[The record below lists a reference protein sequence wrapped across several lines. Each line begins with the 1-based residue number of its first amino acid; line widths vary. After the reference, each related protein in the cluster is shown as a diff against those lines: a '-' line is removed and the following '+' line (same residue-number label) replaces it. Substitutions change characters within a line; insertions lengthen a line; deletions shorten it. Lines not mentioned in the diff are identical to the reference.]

1 MELFKLFGTI
11 AIQNADANEAI
22 DDTTDKASQ
31 SENKISSAF
40 KKIGTVVA
48 GAFAVDKIKD
58 FGLSC
63 IDAASDANAA
73 TSQFSQVFG
82 DMESQASKS
91 LQTIAD
97 NTGIAENRMKG
108 SYTQIA
114 AFAKTTGLDT
124 SSALSLADRA
134 MVAVAD
140 SAAFYDRSLEE
151 TTESL
156 QSFLK
161 GNYENDAA
169 LGLSCTEITRNEAAN
184 RLYGKSFQDLSE
196 SQKQLTLLQ
205 MVEDA
210 NKLSGA
216 MGQASRESDTW
227 TNQTGNLKQAWT
239 DFQAALGQNVL
250 PLAVDLVK
258 KMATGVQELS
268 SHMPQIIQTFK
279 DWSPLIAGV
288 VTGFV
293 TLKASM
299 AISSLISAVTTAWTA
314 YKTAN
319 EGATVAQWL
328 LNAAMNANPIMLI
341 ITIIAGLVAA
351 VITLWNTNEDFRNA
365 VIQIWEAIKNA
376 FSTVIEAIKGFFTG
390 LVETVSSVWN
400 TIKET
405 ISTVIETIKTVIS
418 EKFEAIKTT
427 ITTIFTT
434 VKDTLS
440 TIWETIKNVV
450 QVAIMFIVEIITTA
464 FELITLPWRFIWE
477 NCKEFIFAA
486 WEAIKTTVSNALTAI
501 QTVISNVWNAIVAFL
516 SPILETIKNTFTTIW
531 NAIQTAISTV
541 LNTIQTVITTV
552 WNAISSVVSSVM
564 NTIRNT
570 ISTVWNT
577 ISSVVTSVV
586 NVIRSVISSVFSAIS
601 STISSILNSIKS
613 VFSSVWNAIKSTVS
627 SVINGVKS
635 TISSGL
641 NGAFSTVSN
650 VLNNIKNKFSSI
662 FESAKS
668 IVSGAI
674 NKIKSFFNFSWSL
687 PKIKLPHFS
696 ISGKFS
702 LNPPS
707 IPHFSVSWYKKAMDE
722 PYMFT
727 KPTLFDVN
735 PATGTAKGAGEA
747 GDEVMIGKDTMLNMI
762 RQAVAVENAGLLD
775 KFDQLISLLNEFF
788 PEILKAMERAIV
800 LDDGTLVGRLTPAI
814 DEELG
819 KILGHKGR
827 GN

>member
-31 SENKISSAF
+31 SENKISGAF
-40 KKIGTVVA
+40 KKIGTAVA
-48 GAFAVDKIKD
+48 TYFAVDKIKD
-58 FGLSC
+58 FGLNC
-63 IDAASDANAA
+63 INAASDASAA
-73 TSQFSQVFG
+73 SSQFSQVFG

-124 SSALSLADRA
+124 SDALGLADRA

-184 RLYGKSFQDLSE
+184 RLYGKSFNDLSE
-196 SQKQLTLLQ
+196 AQKQLTLLQ

-239 DFQAALGQNVL
+239 DFKAVVGSNFLDIAVQAVKKLADVVQGLADKVPGVIQWFNEYKGVLAGVAAVVGIVTTAYGLYNAVQAIKSAMNAAEVTSLGALVAAKWADVAATAAM
-250 PLAVDLVK
+250 LAPYIAIVAAIAAVAAGVIYCYNHFETFRNIVNGVAEWIQTNLVAAFEFLRPYIEAIISAVGDLVSAIGDRLMQAFTWIVTK
-258 KMATGVQELS
+258 ITEVYNSSSPIVQAIKTLFTTHFENIKTVITTVFNVIKTVVSTVLTVIR
-268 SHMPQIIQTFK
+268 QIIQTITAAING
-279 DWSPLIAGV
+279 DWSG
-288 VTGFV
+288 
-293 TLKASM
+293 
-299 AISSLISAVTTAWTA
+299 
-314 YKTAN
+314 
-319 EGATVAQWL
+319 
-328 LNAAMNANPIMLI
+328 
-341 ITIIAGLVAA
+341 
-351 VITLWNTNEDFRNA
+351 
-365 VIQIWEAIKNA
+365 
-376 FSTVIEAIKGFFTG
+376 
-390 LVETVSSVWN
+390 VWN
-400 TIKET
+400 GIK
-405 ISTVIETIKTVIS
+405 S
-418 EKFEAIKTT
+418 
-427 ITTIFTT
+427 IF
-434 VKDTLS
+434 S
-440 TIWETIKNVV
+440 
-450 QVAIMFIVEIITTA
+450 
-464 FELITLPWRFIWE
+464 
-477 NCKEFIFAA
+477 
-486 WEAIKTTVSNALTAI
+486 
-501 QTVISNVWNAIVAFL
+501 
-516 SPILETIKNTFTTIW
+516 TIW
-531 NAIQTAISTV
+531 NAIKSIVT
-541 LNTIQTVITTV
+541 TVINGVKSVISNTL
-552 WNAISSVVSSVM
+552 NAIKSVVSSV
-564 NTIRNT
+564 
-570 ISTVWNT
+570 
-577 ISSVVTSVV
+577 
-586 NVIRSVISSVFSAIS
+586 
-601 STISSILNSIKS
+601 LNSIKS
-613 VFSSVWNAIKSTVS
+613 VFSSAWNGIKSTVS

-641 NGAFSTVSN
+641 NAAKNTVTNVLNSIKNAFSNILNGAKNVVSN
-650 VLNNIKNKFSSI
+650 V
-662 FESAKS
+662 
-668 IVSGAI
+668 I
-674 NKIKSFFNFSWSL
+674 NKIKGFFNFSWSL
-687 PKIKLPHFS
+687 PKLKLPHVT

-702 LNPPS
+702 LTPPS
-707 IPHFSVSWYKKAMDE
+707 VPKFGISWYKKAMDE

-775 KFDQLISLLNEFF
+775 RFDLLIALLDAFF
-788 PEILKAMERAIV
+788 PKV
-800 LDDGTLVGRLTPAI
+800 LDMLNMAVVLEDGTLVGKLAPKM
-814 DEELG
+814 DEALGELMRKKERGG
-819 KILGHKGR
+819 KS
-827 GN
+827 

>member
-31 SENKISSAF
+31 SESKISSAF

-48 GAFAVDKIKD
+48 GAMAADKIKD

-73 TSQFSQVFG
+73 SSQFSQVFG

-124 SSALSLADRA
+124 SDALSLADRA

-184 RLYGKSFQDLSE
+184 RLYGKSFNDLSE
-196 SQKQLTLLQ
+196 AQKQLTLLQ

-239 DFQAALGQNVL
+239 DFQSILGSNIL
-250 PLAVDLVK
+250 PLAVDVVK
-258 KMATGVQELS
+258 RAADFVQDLSDKIKNSSSIFEGFSSIISDIVAKIQAKIPEFVALAGKMMSEFGESIKSNLPTVVTKALDMIEGFVDTIAQNLPTLIQSGVEMLKNIAQGIADAIPTLIERVPAIVSKIANLINDNAPTILAAGVDIIVTLGKGLINAIPTLIENI
-268 SHMPQIIQTFK
+268 PQIIQAIWDAFCAFNWINLGK
-279 DWSPLIAGV
+279 QLISGIKSGV
-288 VTGFV
+288 TN
-293 TLKASM
+293 A
-299 AISSLISAVTTAWTA
+299 ASSLKDAVH
-314 YKTAN
+314 N
-319 EGATVAQWL
+319 IFNG
-328 LNAAMNANPIMLI
+328 
-341 ITIIAGLVAA
+341 
-351 VITLWNTNEDFRNA
+351 
-365 VIQIWEAIKNA
+365 IKD
-376 FSTVIEAIKGFFTG
+376 K
-390 LVETVSSVWN
+390 VSN
-400 TIKET
+400 
-405 ISTVIETIKTVIS
+405 
-418 EKFEAIKTT
+418 
-427 ITTIFTT
+427 
-434 VKDTLS
+434 LS
-440 TIWETIKNVV
+440 TAAKNV
-450 QVAIMFIVEIITTA
+450 ATN
-464 FELITLPWRFIWE
+464 IW
-477 NCKEFIFAA
+477 NSLKSG
-486 WEAIKTTVSNALTAI
+486 VSN
-501 QTVISNVWNAIVAFL
+501 IVSGL
-516 SPILETIKNTFTTIW
+516 KTFIGNIW
-531 NAIQTAISTV
+531 
-541 LNTIQTVITTV
+541 
-552 WNAISSVVSSVM
+552 
-564 NTIRNT
+564 
-570 ISTVWNT
+570 
-577 ISSVVTSVV
+577 
-586 NVIRSVISSVFSAIS
+586 
-601 STISSILNSIKS
+601 NSIKS
-613 VFSSVWNAIKSTVS
+613 NTSNVFNGIKSVASTIWNGIKSVISGVVDGIKSKVS
-627 SVINGVKS
+627 SVINGIKS

-641 NGAFSTVSN
+641 NAAKNTVTNVLNSIKNAFSNILNGAKNIVSN
-650 VLNNIKNKFSSI
+650 V
-662 FESAKS
+662 
-668 IVSGAI
+668 I
-674 NKIKSFFNFSWSL
+674 NKIKGFFNFSWSL
-687 PKIKLPHFS
+687 PKLKLPHVT

-702 LNPPS
+702 LTPPS
-707 IPHFSVSWYKKAMDE
+707 VPKFGISWYKKAMDE

-735 PATGTAKGAGEA
+735 PATGTARGAGEA

-762 RQAVAVENAGLLD
+762 RQAVSLETGEIVKALYDLFY
-775 KFDQLISLLNEFF
+775 KLFDILGQYF
-788 PEILKAMERAIV
+788 PEFANMKVV
-800 LDDGTLVGRLTPAI
+800 LDSGALVGEIAPGI
-814 DEELG
+814 DHELG
-819 KILGHKGR
+819 KLLRKREREGG
-827 GN
+827 

>member
-73 TSQFSQVFG
+73 SSQFSQVFG

-124 SSALSLADRA
+124 SDALSLADRA

-184 RLYGKSFQDLSE
+184 RLYGKSFNDLSE
-196 SQKQLTLLQ
+196 AQKQLTLLQ

-239 DFQAALGQNVL
+239 DFKAVVGSNFLDIAVQA
-250 PLAVDLVK
+250 VK
-258 KMATGVQELS
+258 KLADVVQGLADKVPGVIQWFNEYKGVLAGVAAVIGIVTTAYGLFNTVQAIKSAMNAAEVTSLGALVAAKWADVAATAAMLAPYIAIVAAIAAVAAGVIYCYNHFETFRNIVNGVAEWIQTNLVAAFEFLKPYIEAIVSAVGELVSAIGDRLMQAFTWIVTKITEVYNS
-268 SHMPQIIQTFK
+268 SSPIVQAIKTLFTTHFENIKTIITTVFNVIKTVVSTVLTVIRQIIQTVTAAING
-279 DWSPLIAGV
+279 DWSG
-288 VTGFV
+288 
-293 TLKASM
+293 
-299 AISSLISAVTTAWTA
+299 
-314 YKTAN
+314 
-319 EGATVAQWL
+319 
-328 LNAAMNANPIMLI
+328 
-341 ITIIAGLVAA
+341 
-351 VITLWNTNEDFRNA
+351 
-365 VIQIWEAIKNA
+365 
-376 FSTVIEAIKGFFTG
+376 
-390 LVETVSSVWN
+390 VWN
-400 TIKET
+400 GIK
-405 ISTVIETIKTVIS
+405 S
-418 EKFEAIKTT
+418 
-427 ITTIFTT
+427 IF
-434 VKDTLS
+434 S
-440 TIWETIKNVV
+440 
-450 QVAIMFIVEIITTA
+450 
-464 FELITLPWRFIWE
+464 
-477 NCKEFIFAA
+477 
-486 WEAIKTTVSNALTAI
+486 
-501 QTVISNVWNAIVAFL
+501 
-516 SPILETIKNTFTTIW
+516 TIW
-531 NAIQTAISTV
+531 NAIKSIVT
-541 LNTIQTVITTV
+541 TVINGVKSVISNTL
-552 WNAISSVVSSVM
+552 NAIKSVVSSV
-564 NTIRNT
+564 
-570 ISTVWNT
+570 
-577 ISSVVTSVV
+577 
-586 NVIRSVISSVFSAIS
+586 
-601 STISSILNSIKS
+601 LNSIKS
-613 VFSSVWNAIKSTVS
+613 VFSSAWNGIKSTVS

-641 NGAFSTVSN
+641 NAAKSTVTNVLNSIKNAFSNILNGAKNVVSN
-650 VLNNIKNKFSSI
+650 V
-662 FESAKS
+662 
-668 IVSGAI
+668 I
-674 NKIKSFFNFSWSL
+674 NKIKGFFNFSWSL
-687 PKIKLPHFS
+687 PKLKLPHVT

-702 LNPPS
+702 LTPPS
-707 IPHFSVSWYKKAMDE
+707 VPKFGISWYRKAMDE
-722 PYMFT
+722 PYLFT

-762 RQAVAVENAGLLD
+762 RQAVAIENAGLLD
-775 KFDQLISLLNEFF
+775 KFDLLIALLDEFF
-788 PEILKAMERAIV
+788 PKV
-800 LDDGTLVGRLTPAI
+800 LDMLNMSVVLEDGTLVGKLAPKM
-814 DEELG
+814 DEALGELMRKKERGG
-819 KILGHKGR
+819 KS
-827 GN
+827 

>member
-40 KKIGTVVA
+40 KKIGTAVA
-48 GAFAVDKIKD
+48 TYFAVDKIKD

-73 TSQFSQVFG
+73 SSQFSQVFG

-124 SSALSLADRA
+124 SDALSLADRA

-184 RLYGKSFQDLSE
+184 RLYGKSFNDLSE
-196 SQKQLTLLQ
+196 AQKQLTLLQ

-239 DFQAALGQNVL
+239 DFKAVVGSNFLDIAVQA
-250 PLAVDLVK
+250 VK
-258 KMATGVQELS
+258 KLADVVQGLADKVPGVIQWFNEYKGVLAGVAAVIGIVTTAYGLFNTVQAIKSAMNAAEVTSLGALVAAKWADVAATAAMLAPYIAIVAAIAAVAAGVIYCYNHFETFRNIVNGVAEWIQTNLVAAFEFLKPYIEAIVSAVGELVSAIGDRLMQAFTWIVTKITEVYNS
-268 SHMPQIIQTFK
+268 SSPIVQAIKTLFTTHFENIKTIITTVFNVIKTVVSTVLTVIRQIIQTVTAAING
-279 DWSPLIAGV
+279 DWSG
-288 VTGFV
+288 
-293 TLKASM
+293 
-299 AISSLISAVTTAWTA
+299 
-314 YKTAN
+314 
-319 EGATVAQWL
+319 
-328 LNAAMNANPIMLI
+328 
-341 ITIIAGLVAA
+341 
-351 VITLWNTNEDFRNA
+351 
-365 VIQIWEAIKNA
+365 
-376 FSTVIEAIKGFFTG
+376 
-390 LVETVSSVWN
+390 VWN
-400 TIKET
+400 GIK
-405 ISTVIETIKTVIS
+405 S
-418 EKFEAIKTT
+418 
-427 ITTIFTT
+427 IF
-434 VKDTLS
+434 S
-440 TIWETIKNVV
+440 
-450 QVAIMFIVEIITTA
+450 
-464 FELITLPWRFIWE
+464 
-477 NCKEFIFAA
+477 
-486 WEAIKTTVSNALTAI
+486 
-501 QTVISNVWNAIVAFL
+501 
-516 SPILETIKNTFTTIW
+516 TIW
-531 NAIQTAISTV
+531 NAIKSIVT
-541 LNTIQTVITTV
+541 TVINGVKSVISNTL
-552 WNAISSVVSSVM
+552 NAIKSVVSSV
-564 NTIRNT
+564 
-570 ISTVWNT
+570 
-577 ISSVVTSVV
+577 
-586 NVIRSVISSVFSAIS
+586 
-601 STISSILNSIKS
+601 LNSIKS
-613 VFSSVWNAIKSTVS
+613 VFSSAWNGIKSTVS

-641 NGAFSTVSN
+641 NAAKSTVTNVLNSIKNAFSNILNGAKNVVSN
-650 VLNNIKNKFSSI
+650 V
-662 FESAKS
+662 
-668 IVSGAI
+668 I
-674 NKIKSFFNFSWSL
+674 NKIKGFFNFSWSL
-687 PKIKLPHFS
+687 PKLKLPHVT

-702 LNPPS
+702 LTPPS
-707 IPHFSVSWYKKAMDE
+707 VPKFGISWYRKAMDE
-722 PYMFT
+722 PYLFT

-762 RQAVAVENAGLLD
+762 RQAVAIENAGLLD
-775 KFDQLISLLNEFF
+775 KFDLLIALLDEFF
-788 PEILKAMERAIV
+788 PKV
-800 LDDGTLVGRLTPAI
+800 LDMLNMSVVLEDGTLVGKLAPKM
-814 DEELG
+814 DEALGELMRKKERGG
-819 KILGHKGR
+819 KS
-827 GN
+827 

>member
-40 KKIGTVVA
+40 KKIGTAVA
-48 GAFAVDKIKD
+48 TYFAVDKIKD

-73 TSQFSQVFG
+73 SSQFSQVFG

-124 SSALSLADRA
+124 SDALSLADRA

-184 RLYGKSFQDLSE
+184 RLYGKSFNDLSE
-196 SQKQLTLLQ
+196 AQKQLTLLQ

-239 DFQAALGQNVL
+239 DFKAVVGSNFLDIAVQAVKKLADVVQGLADKVPGVIQWFNEYKGVLAGVAAVIGIVTTAYGLFNAVQAIKSAMNAAEVTSLGALVAAKWADVAATAAM
-250 PLAVDLVK
+250 LAPYIAIVAAIAAVAAGVIYCYNHFETFRNIVNGVAEWIQTNLVAAFEFLRPYIEAIISAVGDLVSAIGDRLMQAFTWIVTK
-258 KMATGVQELS
+258 ITEVYNSSSPIVQAIKTLFTTHFENIKTVITTVFNVIKTVVSTVLTVIR
-268 SHMPQIIQTFK
+268 QIIQTITAAING
-279 DWSPLIAGV
+279 DWSG
-288 VTGFV
+288 
-293 TLKASM
+293 
-299 AISSLISAVTTAWTA
+299 
-314 YKTAN
+314 
-319 EGATVAQWL
+319 
-328 LNAAMNANPIMLI
+328 
-341 ITIIAGLVAA
+341 
-351 VITLWNTNEDFRNA
+351 
-365 VIQIWEAIKNA
+365 
-376 FSTVIEAIKGFFTG
+376 
-390 LVETVSSVWN
+390 VWN
-400 TIKET
+400 GIK
-405 ISTVIETIKTVIS
+405 S
-418 EKFEAIKTT
+418 
-427 ITTIFTT
+427 IF
-434 VKDTLS
+434 S
-440 TIWETIKNVV
+440 
-450 QVAIMFIVEIITTA
+450 
-464 FELITLPWRFIWE
+464 
-477 NCKEFIFAA
+477 
-486 WEAIKTTVSNALTAI
+486 
-501 QTVISNVWNAIVAFL
+501 
-516 SPILETIKNTFTTIW
+516 TIW
-531 NAIQTAISTV
+531 NAIKSIVT
-541 LNTIQTVITTV
+541 TVINGVKSVISNTL
-552 WNAISSVVSSVM
+552 NAIKSVVSSV
-564 NTIRNT
+564 
-570 ISTVWNT
+570 
-577 ISSVVTSVV
+577 
-586 NVIRSVISSVFSAIS
+586 
-601 STISSILNSIKS
+601 LNSIKS
-613 VFSSVWNAIKSTVS
+613 VFSSAWNGIKSTVS

-641 NGAFSTVSN
+641 NAAKSTVTNVLNSIKNAFSNILNGAKNVVSN
-650 VLNNIKNKFSSI
+650 V
-662 FESAKS
+662 
-668 IVSGAI
+668 I
-674 NKIKSFFNFSWSL
+674 NKIKGFFNFSWSL
-687 PKIKLPHFS
+687 PKLKLPHVT

-702 LNPPS
+702 LTPPS
-707 IPHFSVSWYKKAMDE
+707 VPKFGISWYKKAMDE
-722 PYMFT
+722 PYLFT

-735 PATGTAKGAGEA
+735 PATGTARGAGEA

-775 KFDQLISLLNEFF
+775 KFDLLIALLDAFF
-788 PEILKAMERAIV
+788 PKV
-800 LDDGTLVGRLTPAI
+800 LDMLNMSVVLEDGTLVGKLAPKM
-814 DEELG
+814 DEALGELMRKKERGG
-819 KILGHKGR
+819 KS
-827 GN
+827 

>member
-40 KKIGTVVA
+40 KKIGTAVA
-48 GAFAVDKIKD
+48 TYFAVDKIKD

-73 TSQFSQVFG
+73 SSQFSQVFG

-124 SSALSLADRA
+124 SDALSLADRA

-184 RLYGKSFQDLSE
+184 RLYGKSFNDLSE
-196 SQKQLTLLQ
+196 AQKQLTLLQ

-239 DFQAALGQNVL
+239 DFKAVVGSNFLDIAVQAVKKLADVVQGLADKVPGVIQWFNEYKGVLAGVAAVVGIVTTAYGLYNAVQAIKSAMNAAEVTSLGALVAAKWADVAATAAM
-250 PLAVDLVK
+250 LAPYIAIVAAIAAVAAGVIYCYNHFETFRNIVNGVAEWIQTNLVAAFEFLRPYIEAIISAVGDLVSAIGDRLMQAFTWIVTK
-258 KMATGVQELS
+258 ITEVYNSSSPIVQAIKTLFTTHFENIKTVITTVFNVIKTVVSTVLTVIR
-268 SHMPQIIQTFK
+268 QIIQTITAAING
-279 DWSPLIAGV
+279 DWSG
-288 VTGFV
+288 
-293 TLKASM
+293 
-299 AISSLISAVTTAWTA
+299 
-314 YKTAN
+314 
-319 EGATVAQWL
+319 
-328 LNAAMNANPIMLI
+328 
-341 ITIIAGLVAA
+341 
-351 VITLWNTNEDFRNA
+351 
-365 VIQIWEAIKNA
+365 
-376 FSTVIEAIKGFFTG
+376 
-390 LVETVSSVWN
+390 VWN
-400 TIKET
+400 GIK
-405 ISTVIETIKTVIS
+405 S
-418 EKFEAIKTT
+418 
-427 ITTIFTT
+427 IF
-434 VKDTLS
+434 S
-440 TIWETIKNVV
+440 
-450 QVAIMFIVEIITTA
+450 
-464 FELITLPWRFIWE
+464 
-477 NCKEFIFAA
+477 
-486 WEAIKTTVSNALTAI
+486 
-501 QTVISNVWNAIVAFL
+501 
-516 SPILETIKNTFTTIW
+516 TIW
-531 NAIQTAISTV
+531 NAIKSIVT
-541 LNTIQTVITTV
+541 TVINGVKSVISNTL
-552 WNAISSVVSSVM
+552 NAIKSVVSSV
-564 NTIRNT
+564 
-570 ISTVWNT
+570 
-577 ISSVVTSVV
+577 
-586 NVIRSVISSVFSAIS
+586 
-601 STISSILNSIKS
+601 LNSIKS
-613 VFSSVWNAIKSTVS
+613 VFSSAWNGIKSTVS

-641 NGAFSTVSN
+641 NAAKSTVTNVLNSIKNAFSNILNGAKNVVSN
-650 VLNNIKNKFSSI
+650 V
-662 FESAKS
+662 
-668 IVSGAI
+668 I
-674 NKIKSFFNFSWSL
+674 NKIKGFFNFSWSL
-687 PKIKLPHFS
+687 PKLKLPHVT

-702 LNPPS
+702 LTPPS
-707 IPHFSVSWYKKAMDE
+707 VPKFGISWYRKAMDE
-722 PYMFT
+722 PYLFT

-735 PATGTAKGAGEA
+735 PATGTARGAGEA

-775 KFDQLISLLNEFF
+775 KFDLLIALLDAFF
-788 PEILKAMERAIV
+788 PKV
-800 LDDGTLVGRLTPAI
+800 LDMLNMAVVLEDGTLVGKLAPKM
-814 DEELG
+814 DEALGELMRKKERGG
-819 KILGHKGR
+819 KS
-827 GN
+827 

>member
-22 DDTTDKASQ
+22 DDTTDRASQ

-40 KKIGTVVA
+40 KKIGTAVA
-48 GAFAVDKIKD
+48 TYFAVDKIKD

-73 TSQFSQVFG
+73 SSQFSQVFG

-124 SSALSLADRA
+124 SDALSLADRA

-184 RLYGKSFQDLSE
+184 RLYGKSFNDLSE
-196 SQKQLTLLQ
+196 AQKQLTLLQ

-239 DFQAALGQNVL
+239 DFKAVVGSNFLDIAVQAVKKLADVVQGLADKVPGVIQWFNEYKGVLAGVAAVIGIVTTAYGLFNAVQAIKSAMNAAEVTSLGALVAAKWADVAATAAM
-250 PLAVDLVK
+250 LAPYIAIVAAIAAVAAGVIYCYNHFETFRNIVNGVAEWIQTNLVAAFEFLRPYIEAIISAVGDLVSAIGDRLMQAFTWIVTK
-258 KMATGVQELS
+258 ITEVYNSSSPIVQAIKTLFTTHFENIKTVITTVFNVIKTVVSTVLTVIR
-268 SHMPQIIQTFK
+268 QIIQTITAAING
-279 DWSPLIAGV
+279 DWSG
-288 VTGFV
+288 
-293 TLKASM
+293 
-299 AISSLISAVTTAWTA
+299 
-314 YKTAN
+314 
-319 EGATVAQWL
+319 
-328 LNAAMNANPIMLI
+328 
-341 ITIIAGLVAA
+341 
-351 VITLWNTNEDFRNA
+351 
-365 VIQIWEAIKNA
+365 
-376 FSTVIEAIKGFFTG
+376 
-390 LVETVSSVWN
+390 VWN
-400 TIKET
+400 GIK
-405 ISTVIETIKTVIS
+405 S
-418 EKFEAIKTT
+418 
-427 ITTIFTT
+427 IF
-434 VKDTLS
+434 S
-440 TIWETIKNVV
+440 
-450 QVAIMFIVEIITTA
+450 
-464 FELITLPWRFIWE
+464 
-477 NCKEFIFAA
+477 
-486 WEAIKTTVSNALTAI
+486 
-501 QTVISNVWNAIVAFL
+501 
-516 SPILETIKNTFTTIW
+516 TIW
-531 NAIQTAISTV
+531 NAIKSIVT
-541 LNTIQTVITTV
+541 TVINGVKSVISNTL
-552 WNAISSVVSSVM
+552 NAIKSVVSSV
-564 NTIRNT
+564 
-570 ISTVWNT
+570 
-577 ISSVVTSVV
+577 
-586 NVIRSVISSVFSAIS
+586 
-601 STISSILNSIKS
+601 LNSIKS
-613 VFSSVWNAIKSTVS
+613 VFSSAWNGIKSTVS

-641 NGAFSTVSN
+641 NAAKSTVTNVLNSIKNAFSNILNGAKNVVSN
-650 VLNNIKNKFSSI
+650 V
-662 FESAKS
+662 
-668 IVSGAI
+668 I
-674 NKIKSFFNFSWSL
+674 NKIKGFFNFSWSL
-687 PKIKLPHFS
+687 PKLKLPHVT

-702 LNPPS
+702 LTPPS
-707 IPHFSVSWYKKAMDE
+707 VPKFGISWYRKAMDE
-722 PYMFT
+722 PYLFT

-735 PATGTAKGAGEA
+735 PATGTARGAGEA

-775 KFDQLISLLNEFF
+775 KFDLLIALLDAFF
-788 PEILKAMERAIV
+788 PKV
-800 LDDGTLVGRLTPAI
+800 LDMLNMAVVLEDGTLVGKLAPKM
-814 DEELG
+814 DEALGELMRKKERGG
-819 KILGHKGR
+819 KS
-827 GN
+827 